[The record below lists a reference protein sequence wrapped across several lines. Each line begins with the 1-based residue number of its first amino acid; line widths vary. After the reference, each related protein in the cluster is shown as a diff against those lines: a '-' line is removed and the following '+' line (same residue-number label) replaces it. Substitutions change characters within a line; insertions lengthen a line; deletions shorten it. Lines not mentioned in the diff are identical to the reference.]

1 MKQNYSAEQVSI
13 SHAEYIK
20 LHKENLLVLGVDND
34 LATRAASAGLGPKKG
49 GTSAAYHFYSWV
61 SIGVFVLSIYFSFIS
76 NWWWFIV
83 GFISMMVIWNGNK
96 KGNASNFL
104 NSAMYDKEF
113 YERFR
118 DANIWIYQMEDNV
131 AGRYKFD

>member
-83 GFISMMVIWNGNK
+83 GFISMMVIWNGNGRAITNDIAILQAK
-96 KGNASNFL
+96 L
-104 NSAMYDKEF
+104 NPTCGMLCMTVSLVPPKE
-113 YERFR
+113 
-118 DANIWIYQMEDNV
+118 Q
-131 AGRYKFD
+131 